1 MAKSYEAL
9 KKAEAERAH
18 ARRLPPERNGAA
30 HRNGGLASGPV
41 LDLDLSR
48 LDPRVEEEYD
58 KLRGNLFAPS
68 KRDLRTVMVV
78 GSNHGEGTTTT
89 CAILATLLARADIG
103 EVALVD
109 ANLRTPSLHELFA
122 LPRASKGL
130 TDLTTTRLRSKDL
143 VQPTPIPHLGVI
155 SAGRPLESPAAIY
168 QEPMAGLLADLR
180 ADFRYVMLDCSP
192 VDRYSD
198 ASFLASNVDG
208 IVLVLRS
215 EVTRI
220 ETAIKTKRQ
229 LEWAGGQ
236 VIGTVLNGKKNY
248 IPLLVQRFL

>member
-9 KKAEAERAH
+9 RKAEAERAH
-18 ARRLPPERNGAA
+18 GRGPQGERNGSA
-30 HRNGGLASGPV
+30 HRNGGVASGPV

-48 LDPRVEEEYD
+48 LDPRVAEEYD
-58 KLRGNLFAPS
+58 KLRGNLFARS
-68 KRDLRTVMVV
+68 KKDLRTVMVV

-89 CAILATLLARADIG
+89 CSILATLLARANIG

-122 LPRASKGL
+122 LPRANKGL
-130 TDLTTTRLRSKDL
+130 TDLTTSSLRSKDL
-143 VQPTPIPHLGVI
+143 VQPTLIPHLSVI

-168 QEPMAGLLADLR
+168 QEPIASLLADLR
-180 ADFRYVMLDCSP
+180 ADFRYIMLDCSP

-198 ASFLASNVDG
+198 ASFLAANVDG